1 MPERTPQEDIA
12 ALRRAIIE
20 LAEWADLTT
29 RGNTTTEGRKVALA
43 NVLKQ
48 HPVIL
53 ALYEP
58 KG

>member
-29 RGNTTTEGRKVALA
+29 RGDTTTEGRKVALA
-43 NVLKQ
+43 NVLKH

-53 ALYEP
+53 ALYVP

>member
-1 MPERTPQEDIA
+1 MRK
-12 ALRRAIIE
+12 AIIE

-43 NVLKQ
+43 AVLKQ

-53 ALYEP
+53 ALYAP